1 MIGHGCILPFIDSI
15 IVGGERMMEVV
26 VTVDATEKVGRYA
39 LLDSFLL
46 VLLRFSAFHRNGLN
60 DFEWTSVAEELHR
73 KRKKVYLLMDRV
85 FFDADFPLMEQW
97 ILQAENL
104 SVDGYFVSDPGM
116 IAFLQK
122 RGLASKTIYYSQTQ
136 IQSLMEAT
144 AFLNRGIFR
153 VFLSGEAIDSPIR
166 EVPRGLGIR
175 LFCYPNLFYS
185 RRKLLNSGGNPEEDS
200 DIFQIRECNR
210 TMKLRI
216 FQNEYGT
223 YIFSD
228 RPENRLAW
236 LSEPESRIDMGL
248 IDDQFVDS
256 DTLDRILRFCKEARE
271 R

>member
-1 MIGHGCILPFIDSI
+1 
-15 IVGGERMMEVV
+15 MMEVV
-26 VTVDATEKVGRYA
+26 VTVDTTEKVGRYA

-60 DFEWTSVAEELHR
+60 DFEWASVAEELHR
-73 KRKKVYLLMDRV
+73 KGKKVYLLMDRV
-85 FFDADFPLMEQW
+85 FFDADFPLLEQW

-136 IQSLMEAT
+136 IQSFMEAT
-144 AFLNRGIFR
+144 AFLDRGISR
-153 VFLSGEAIDSPIR
+153 VFLSGEAIDSSVR

-175 LFCYPNLFYS
+175 LFGYPNLFYS

-228 RPENRLAW
+228 RPENRLSR
-236 LSEPESRIDMGL
+236 LSELESRIDMGV

-256 DTLDRILRFCKEARE
+256 DTMDRILRFCKEARE